1 MFMKNTIPSVIHFCF
16 LQNGLFKTKTDLTNQ
31 RRHRMWADGLHVPD
45 GHEGVNVVII
55 NHPVDDVI
63 QGTE

>member
-1 MFMKNTIPSVIHFCF
+1 
-16 LQNGLFKTKTDLTNQ
+16 
-31 RRHRMWADGLHVPD
+31 MWADGLHVPD

-55 NHPVDDVI
+55 NYPVDDVI